1 MVLPGNSFFLSL
13 YQGLWPL
20 ASAITGPNRF
30 LFVMK
35 MPVLYSQ
42 IMNNQNRPNGNN
54 GFPHE
59 IMVLVEWLKNNR
71 SLVKTVLVAGFVLF
85 GAYSSFYT
93 VQPSEE
99 AVVTRLGRYDRTT
112 PPGLHFL
119 VPFWVEVATKVR
131 TKLVLQ
137 EEFGFRSRDTSQIV
151 TNYSKDDFEK
161 ESLMLTGD
169 LNVADVEWIVQYQI
183 ADPRKYLFAAQDPQR
198 NIRDVSEAI
207 MRRVVGD
214 RTVNEVLTTGRVEIA
229 TEAHKLTQ
237 EVLDKYDIG
246 IRVVTVKLQD
256 VNPPDMVKPSFNE
269 VNAAK
274 QEQEKAINMA
284 EEAYNKIIPEARG
297 KAEET
302 ISEAEGY
309 ASAIVN
315 RSKGDSERFLMTL
328 KEYRQAPE
336 ITRTRIYIETMQEL
350 FSRFKNMT
358 IVDEKAKGLLP
369 VYGSGP
375 TKVQAAG
382 TQEGQ

>member
-1 MVLPGNSFFLSL
+1 
-13 YQGLWPL
+13 
-20 ASAITGPNRF
+20 
-30 LFVMK
+30 
-35 MPVLYSQ
+35 
-42 IMNNQNRPNGNN
+42 MNNPY
-54 GFPHE
+54 P
-59 IMVLVEWLKNNR
+59 NNR
-71 SLVKTVLVAGFVLF
+71 NKNGLPPEFNNLLDWLDENGKYLRFGLGILILLA
-85 GAYSSFYT
+85 GAYTSFYT

-99 AVVTRLGRYDRTT
+99 AVVTRFGRYDRTT
-112 PPGLHFL
+112 SPGLHFL
-119 VPFWVEVATKVR
+119 APFGVEVATKVK

-137 EEFGFRSRDTSQIV
+137 EEFGFRTKDSLPAV
-151 TNYSKDDFEK
+151 TNYRKDDLEK

-183 ADPRKYLFAAQDPQR
+183 ADPKKFLFAAQNPQQ

-229 TEAHKLTQ
+229 TEAQKLTQ

-274 QEQEKAINMA
+274 QEQEKAINQA
-284 EEAYNKIIPEARG
+284 EEAYNKVIPEARG

-302 ISEAEGY
+302 ISQAEGY
-309 ASAIVN
+309 ASAVVN
-315 RSKGDSERFLMTL
+315 RAQGDSQRFLMTL

-336 ITRTRIYIETMQEL
+336 VTRTRIYIETMQEL
-350 FSRFKNMT
+350 FGKFKNLT
-358 IVDEKAKGLLP
+358 IVDEKVKGLLP
-369 VYGSGP
+369 VFGQESTKNSFKGSL
-375 TKVQAAG
+375 
-382 TQEGQ
+382 

>member
-1 MVLPGNSFFLSL
+1 
-13 YQGLWPL
+13 
-20 ASAITGPNRF
+20 
-30 LFVMK
+30 
-35 MPVLYSQ
+35 
-42 IMNNQNRPNGNN
+42 MNNPYTNRPKNDLPLEVKE
-54 GFPHE
+54 F
-59 IMVLVEWLKNNR
+59 LKFFDQNKNI
-71 SLVKTVLVAGFVLF
+71 LKYALLALFLLAGV
-85 GAYSSFYT
+85 YTSFYT

-99 AVVTRLGRYDRTT
+99 AVVTRLGRYERTT

-119 VPFWVEVATKVR
+119 APFGIEMATKVK

-137 EEFGFRSRDTSQIV
+137 EEFGFRTRSTSGDV
-151 TNYSKDDFEK
+151 TSYSKEDYER

-169 LNVADVEWIVQYQI
+169 LNVADAEWIVQYQI
-183 ADPRKYLFAAQDPQR
+183 SDPRKFLFAAQDPNR

-229 TEAHKLTQ
+229 IEAQKLMQ

-246 IRVVTVKLQD
+246 IRVITVKLQD
-256 VNPPDMVKPSFNE
+256 VNPPDTVKPSFNE

-284 EEAYNKIIPEARG
+284 EEAYNKVIPEARG

-309 ASAIVN
+309 ASAVVN
-315 RSKGDSERFLMTL
+315 RAKGDSERFLLTL

-336 ITRTRIYIETMQEL
+336 VTRTRIYIETMQEL
-350 FSRFKNMT
+350 FGRFKNLT
-358 IVDEKAKGLLP
+358 IVDEKVKGLLP
-369 VYGSGP
+369 VFGKDLKGD
-375 TKVQAAG
+375 K
-382 TQEGQ
+382 

>member
-1 MVLPGNSFFLSL
+1 MN
-13 YQGLWPL
+13 YQ
-20 ASAITGPNRF
+20 
-30 LFVMK
+30 
-35 MPVLYSQ
+35 
-42 IMNNQNRPNGNN
+42 NNGHRRPNGVPPELSLLLNWMSQN
-54 GFPHE
+54 G
-59 IMVLVEWLKNNR
+59 K
-71 SLVKTVLVAGFVLF
+71 LVKFILLALF
-85 GAYSSFYT
+85 LLLGAYTSFYT

-99 AVVTRLGRYDRTT
+99 AVVTRFGRYDRTT

-119 VPFWVEVATKVR
+119 APFGIEVATKVK

-137 EEFGFRSRDTSQIV
+137 QEFGFRTRNVGTHV
-151 TNYSKDDFEK
+151 TNYSQSDFEK

-183 ADPRKYLFAAQDPQR
+183 SDPQKYLFAAQDPQR

-229 TEAHKLTQ
+229 GDAQRLTQ

-246 IRVVTVKLQD
+246 VRVITVKLQD

-284 EEAYNKIIPEARG
+284 EEAYNKVIPEARG

-302 ISEAEGY
+302 ISHAEGY
-309 ASAIVN
+309 ASAVVN
-315 RSKGDSERFLMTL
+315 RAQGDSSRFLLTL

-336 ITRTRIYIETMQEL
+336 VTRTRIYIETMQEL
-350 FSRFKNMT
+350 FGKFKNLT
-358 IVDEKAKGLLP
+358 IVDDKVKGLMP
-369 VYGSGP
+369 VFNQKGID
-375 TKVQAAG
+375 VQSQVSKEA
-382 TQEGQ
+382 Q